1 VKTTT
6 TILVLV
12 LVAYTILAGLFIPP
26 RIRIL
31 TSIPKTA
38 ICMVY

>member
-12 LVAYTILAGLFIPP
+12 LAAYTTLAGIFLPP

-31 TSIPKTA
+31 TKIPKTV
-38 ICMVY
+38 ICMVN